1 MAQPDPLAH
10 GPTRTKRAIWR
21 TVLITG
27 AGLALTAAT
36 AFYVV
41 LGAPSVPEILAR
53 LRGEPAIA
61 RGFIGMANFGHW
73 RLICIPGPAPLNG
86 LTPPTAASGPGGGI
100 NAAPGNNACRVNQ
113 EMPAPQDKGE
123 SSSEPAKVLIAA
135 NFSLVGVRRMPAAML
150 RLPPTA
156 QPGDTIA
163 LRFDDGSTIKTMVR
177 DCAAAECLAT
187 GALSEADWDRL
198 ASAKSLQVTFP
209 VAGRQWVL
217 LDLPVEGLATAMAA
231 LARAENPPRG

>member
-1 MAQPDPLAH
+1 MS
-10 GPTRTKRAIWR
+10 G
-21 TVLITG
+21 
-27 AGLALTAAT
+27 GLAILAAL

-41 LGAPSVPEILAR
+41 LGAPAPGEILAR

-73 RLICIPGPAPLNG
+73 RLICMPGPSPLSAG
-86 LTPPTAASGPGGGI
+86 SDSPGATSAATG
-100 NAAPGNNACRVNQ
+100 NACRINQ
-113 EMPAPQDKGE
+113 EMPAPQAKE
-123 SSSEPAKVLIAA
+123 EAASQPPKVLIAA
-135 NFSLVGVRRMPAAML
+135 NFSLVGVKRMPAAML
-150 RLPPTA
+150 RLPATA
-156 QPGDTIA
+156 QPGDTIS
-163 LRFDDGSTIKTMVR
+163 LRFDDGTSVKTMVR

-187 GALSEADWDRL
+187 GALSEADWNRL

-209 VAGRQWVL
+209 VAAGQWVR

>member
-1 MAQPDPLAH
+1 MAAPDQSSRGAA
-10 GPTRTKRAIWR
+10 GRKSVAWR
-21 TVLITG
+21 TLLFTG
-27 AGLALTAAT
+27 GALAIVGVA

-41 LGAPSVPEILAR
+41 LGAPAPAEILAR
-53 LRGEPAIA
+53 LRGEPTIA

-73 RLICIPGPAPLNG
+73 RLICMPGPASP
-86 LTPPTAASGPGGGI
+86 AAANDAGP
-100 NAAPGNNACRVNQ
+100 AAGAAVGNNACRINQ

-123 SSSEPAKVLIAA
+123 DASQPPKVLIAA
-135 NFSLVGVRRMPAAML
+135 NFSLVGVKRTPVAML
-150 RLPPTA
+150 RLPATA
-156 QPGDTIA
+156 QPGDTIS
-163 LRFDDGSTIKTMVR
+163 LRLDDGTTVKTMVR

-187 GALSEADWDRL
+187 GAVSGADWNRL

-217 LDLPVEGLATAMAA
+217 LDLPVEGLSTAMAA